1 MEQYLVVGLG
11 NPGAAYEGTRHNI
24 GFRVVRALAEKLGAT
39 FRPSLAQAKG
49 NLAQAKIEDKMLFL
63 LLPLTYMNESGLA
76 VRKCL
81 DYYKIPQS
89 HCLIVVDDVE
99 IPFETMRL
107 REKGSSG
114 GHNGL
119 NSIAEHL
126 GSEEYARLRI
136 GVSKEQPLA
145 DYVLNCFSAEEEKEL
160 PKITE
165 RAVEKIEEWLRKKL
179 TNGEENAKS

>member
-1 MEQYLVVGLG
+1 MVVGLG

-24 GFRVVRALAEKLGAT
+24 GFRVVRALAEKWGTSFHPA
-39 FRPSLAQAKG
+39 LAQAKG
-49 NLAQAKIEDKMLFL
+49 NLAQAKVGEKTLFL
-63 LLPLTYMNESGLA
+63 LMPLTYMNESGLA

-81 DYYKIPQS
+81 DYFKIPQG
-89 HCLIVVDDVE
+89 HCLIVVDDAE
-99 IPFETMRL
+99 IPFGTMRL

-119 NSIAEHL
+119 KSIAAHL

-145 DYVLNCFSAEEEKEL
+145 DHVLSRFSAEEEKEL
-160 PKITE
+160 PQITE
-165 RAVEKIEEWLRKKL
+165 SALEKIKAWLQKGL